1 MAPSA
6 GLNARC
12 GRFTRSERKPGQL
25 PSVSLMLFPVSLP
38 GGSGV
43 IPSSEE
49 QEYTQTGQTG
59 HTHTSIL
66 HNNTHTT
73 THLRP
78 HNKNI
83 WLGKPSKIPLEG
95 NCRANFFHMPWNRS
109 WKSIQQLLMHRHR
122 LFRRGA
128 HIHLENPSK
137 STSFSSRR
145 SSSAF
150 ILLPFILC

>member
-59 HTHTSIL
+59 HTHTPPSSTTIHTPQHTYGRTTKTFGWESLQKSLWRATVGLTSSICL
-66 HNNTHTT
+66 EPELEEHPAAPDAPSSTLSQRCPHTS
-73 THLRP
+73 
-78 HNKNI
+78 
-83 WLGKPSKIPLEG
+83 GKPK
-95 NCRANFFHMPWNRS
+95 
-109 WKSIQQLLMHRHR
+109 
-122 LFRRGA
+122 
-128 HIHLENPSK
+128 
-137 STSFSSRR
+137 
-145 SSSAF
+145 
-150 ILLPFILC
+150 